1 MRKRTKIGLGVLGS
15 GMLAASYYFYEIA
28 IATNPKP
35 FLSNNRDLSDEM
47 VRLMQ
52 PGQTWIKEQPLE
64 LIEVKAHDGLTL
76 RGHYLPPLVP
86 SDRIVILV
94 HGYGGVGTD
103 LAGFAYLYHQAGF
116 HVMMPDNRGHGK
128 SEGNYIGF
136 GWHDREDCLRWTE
149 YLIARLGQESAI
161 FLHGV
166 SMGGAT
172 VLMTSGEVLPPQVK
186 GIISDCAY
194 TSVNAVLA
202 YQMKRMYRLPHFPF
216 LAMTSLLTK
225 LKAGYFFSEASALK
239 QVKRA
244 TVPILFLHGGADTF
258 VPTSM
263 VYELYQACP
272 TEKEL
277 VVIPNAAHAMAYF
290 EDPDT
295 YDTVVERF
303 VRRILSDDEVKE

>member
-15 GMLAASYYFYEIA
+15 GMLAASYYFYEMA

-86 SDRIVILV
+86 SDRVVILV

>member
-1 MRKRTKIGLGVLGS
+1 MRRRTKIGIGVIGS
-15 GMLAASYYFYEIA
+15 GLVAASYYFYEMA

-64 LIEVKAHDGLTL
+64 RIEIEAKDGLTL
-76 RGHYLPPLVP
+76 RGHFLPSPVP

-116 HVMMPDNRGHGK
+116 HVMMPDNRGHGM
-128 SEGNYIGF
+128 SDGHYIGF
-136 GWHDREDCLRWTE
+136 GLHDREDCLSWSN
-149 YLIARLGQESAI
+149 YLIERIGRDAKL

-172 VLMTSGEVLPPQVK
+172 VLMTSGEQLPPQIK

-216 LAMTSLLTK
+216 LGMTSVLTK
-225 LKAGYFFSEASALK
+225 LKAGYTFREASALK
-239 QVKRA
+239 QVKKA
-244 TVPILFLHGGADTF
+244 QVPILFIHGGADTF
-258 VPTSM
+258 VPTDM
-263 VYELYQACP
+263 VYELYEACP

-290 EDPDT
+290 EDPAL
-295 YDTVVERF
+295 YDDVVEKF
-303 VRRILSDDEVKE
+303 VRNILRND

>member
-15 GMLAASYYFYEIA
+15 GMLAASYYFYEMA

-303 VRRILSDDEVKE
+303 VRRILTDEAVKK

>member
-15 GMLAASYYFYEIA
+15 GMLAASYYFYEMA

-86 SDRIVILV
+86 SDRVVILV

-303 VRRILSDDEVKE
+303 VRRILSDDEVGK

>member
-1 MRKRTKIGLGVLGS
+1 MRRRTKIGIGVIGS
-15 GMLAASYYFYEIA
+15 GLVAASYYFYEMA

-64 LIEVKAHDGLTL
+64 RIEIEAKDGLTL
-76 RGHYLPPLVP
+76 RGHFLPSPVP

-103 LAGFAYLYHQAGF
+103 LAGFAYLYHQVGF
-116 HVMMPDNRGHGK
+116 HVMMPDNRGHGM
-128 SEGNYIGF
+128 SDGHYIGF
-136 GWHDREDCLRWTE
+136 GWHDREDCLSWSN
-149 YLIARLGQESAI
+149 YLIERIGQDAKL

-172 VLMTSGEVLPPQVK
+172 VLMTSGEQLPPQIK

-216 LAMTSLLTK
+216 LGMTSVLTK
-225 LKAGYFFSEASALK
+225 LKAGYTFREASALK
-239 QVKRA
+239 QVKKA
-244 TVPILFLHGGADTF
+244 QVPILFIHGGADTF
-258 VPTSM
+258 VPTDM
-263 VYELYQACP
+263 VYELYEACP

-290 EDPDT
+290 EDPAL
-295 YDTVVERF
+295 YDDVVEKF
-303 VRRILSDDEVKE
+303 VRNILRND

>member
-15 GMLAASYYFYEIA
+15 GMLAASYYFYEMA
-28 IATNPKP
+28 IATHPKP
-35 FLSNNRDLSDEM
+35 FLTNNRDLSDEM

-64 LIEVKAHDGLTL
+64 QIEVQARDGLTL

-86 SDRIVILV
+86 SNRTVILV

-128 SEGNYIGF
+128 SEGHYIGF
-136 GWHDREDCLRWTE
+136 GWHDREDCLCWTE
-149 YLIARLGQESAI
+149 YLIERLGQDSAI

-172 VLMTSGEVLPPQVK
+172 VLMTSGEVLPAQIK

-216 LAMTSLLTK
+216 LAMTSVLTK

-263 VYELYQACP
+263 VYELYEACP

-277 VVIPNAAHAMAYF
+277 VVIPNASHAMAYF

-303 VRRILSDDEVKE
+303 VRRILTEA

>member
-1 MRKRTKIGLGVLGS
+1 MRKRTKIGLGALGS
-15 GMLAASYYFYEIA
+15 GMLAASYYFYEMA

-86 SDRIVILV
+86 SDRVVILV

-149 YLIARLGQESAI
+149 YLIARLGQESSI

-172 VLMTSGEVLPPQVK
+172 VLMTSGEVLPPQIK

-303 VRRILSDDEVKE
+303 VRRILTEDRVGK

>member
-15 GMLAASYYFYEIA
+15 GMLAASYYFYEMA

-64 LIEVKAHDGLTL
+64 LIEVTAHDGLTL

-86 SDRIVILV
+86 SERVVILV

-128 SEGNYIGF
+128 SDGNYIGF
-136 GWHDREDCLRWTE
+136 GWHDREDCLRWSE

-172 VLMTSGEVLPPQVK
+172 VLMTSGEKLPSQIK

-216 LAMTSLLTK
+216 LAMTSILTK
-225 LKAGYFFSEASALK
+225 LKAGYFFSEASAIK
-239 QVKRA
+239 QVRRA

-263 VYELYQACP
+263 VYELYEACP

-295 YDTVVERF
+295 YDDVVEQF
-303 VRRILSDDEVKE
+303 VRRILNEQPKEV

>member
-1 MRKRTKIGLGVLGS
+1 MRTRTKIGLGVIGS
-15 GMLAASYYFYEIA
+15 GMLAASYYFYEMA

-128 SEGNYIGF
+128 SDGNYIGF

-149 YLIARLGQESAI
+149 YLVARLGRESAI

-172 VLMTSGEVLPPQVK
+172 VLMTSGELLPPQIK

-216 LAMTSLLTK
+216 LTMTSILTK

-244 TVPILFLHGGADTF
+244 TVPILFIHGGADTF

-303 VRRILSDDEVKE
+303 VRRILDEPTEKV

>member
-15 GMLAASYYFYEIA
+15 GMLAASYYFYEMA

-86 SDRIVILV
+86 LDRVVILV

-149 YLIARLGQESAI
+149 YLIARLGQESSI

-172 VLMTSGEVLPPQVK
+172 VLMTSGEVLPPQIK

-303 VRRILSDDEVKE
+303 VRRILTEDRVGK

>member
-15 GMLAASYYFYEIA
+15 GMLAASYYFYEMA

-303 VRRILSDDEVKE
+303 VRRILSDDEVGK

>member
-15 GMLAASYYFYEIA
+15 GMLAASYYFYEMA

-76 RGHYLPPLVP
+76 RGHYLPPFVP

-303 VRRILSDDEVKE
+303 VRRILSDDEVGK

>member
-15 GMLAASYYFYEIA
+15 GMLAASYYFYEMA

>member
-15 GMLAASYYFYEIA
+15 GMLAASYYFYEMA

-86 SDRIVILV
+86 SDRVVILV

-149 YLIARLGQESAI
+149 YLIARLGQESTI

-303 VRRILSDDEVKE
+303 VRRILSDDEVGK

>member
-1 MRKRTKIGLGVLGS
+1 MRRRTKIGIGVIGS
-15 GMLAASYYFYEIA
+15 GLVAASYYFYEMA

-64 LIEVKAHDGLTL
+64 RIEIEAKDGLTL
-76 RGHYLPPLVP
+76 RGHFLPSPVP

-116 HVMMPDNRGHGK
+116 HVMMPDNRGHGM
-128 SEGNYIGF
+128 SDGHYIGF
-136 GWHDREDCLRWTE
+136 GWHDREDCLSWSN
-149 YLIARLGQESAI
+149 YLIDRIGQDAKL

-172 VLMTSGEVLPPQVK
+172 VLMTSGEQLPPQIK

-216 LAMTSLLTK
+216 LGMTSVLTK
-225 LKAGYFFSEASALK
+225 LKAGYTFREASALK
-239 QVKRA
+239 QVKKA
-244 TVPILFLHGGADTF
+244 QVPILFIHGGADTF
-258 VPTSM
+258 VPTDM
-263 VYELYQACP
+263 VYELYEACP

-290 EDPDT
+290 EDPAL
-295 YDTVVERF
+295 YDDVVKKF
-303 VRRILSDDEVKE
+303 VRNILRND

>member
-15 GMLAASYYFYEIA
+15 GMLAASYYFYEMA

-86 SDRIVILV
+86 SDRVVILV

-149 YLIARLGQESAI
+149 YLIARLGQESSI

-172 VLMTSGEVLPPQVK
+172 VLMTSGEVLPPQIK

-303 VRRILSDDEVKE
+303 VRRILTEDRVGK

>member
-1 MRKRTKIGLGVLGS
+1 
-15 GMLAASYYFYEIA
+15 
-28 IATNPKP
+28 
-35 FLSNNRDLSDEM
+35 
-47 VRLMQ
+47 MQ

-64 LIEVKAHDGLTL
+64 LVATQAHDGLTL
-76 RGHYLPPLVP
+76 RAHYLPPLVP
-86 SDRIVILV
+86 SDRVVILV

-116 HVMMPDNRGHGK
+116 HVLMPDNRGHGK
-128 SEGNYIGF
+128 SDGNYIGF
-136 GWHDREDCLRWTE
+136 GWHDRQDCLRWID
-149 YLIARLGQESAI
+149 YLVGRVGTDSSI

-172 VLMTSGEVLPPQVK
+172 VLMTSGETLPAQVK

-239 QVKRA
+239 QVKKA
-244 TVPILFLHGGADTF
+244 AVPILFIHGDADTF

-263 VYELYQACP
+263 VYELYDACQ
-272 TEKEL
+272 TKKEL

-290 EDPDT
+290 EAPDR
-295 YDTVVERF
+295 YDEVVEAF
-303 VRRILSDDEVKE
+303 VRRVLSA

>member
-1 MRKRTKIGLGVLGS
+1 MRTGTKIGLGLLGS
-15 GMLAASYYFYEIA
+15 GMFAASYYFYEMA

-35 FLSNNRDLSDEM
+35 FLTNNRDLSDEM

-64 LIEVKAHDGLTL
+64 LVETQAHDGLTL
-76 RGHYLPPLVP
+76 RAHYLPPLVP
-86 SDRIVILV
+86 SDRVVVLV

-116 HVMMPDNRGHGK
+116 HVLMPDNRGHGK
-128 SEGNYIGF
+128 SDGNYIGF
-136 GWHDREDCLRWTE
+136 GWHDRQDCLRWID
-149 YLIARLGQESAI
+149 YLVNRVGATSSV

-172 VLMTSGEVLPPQVK
+172 VLMTSGESLPAQVK

-239 QVKRA
+239 QVKKA
-244 TVPILFLHGGADTF
+244 TVPILFIHGDADTF

-263 VYELYQACP
+263 VYELYNACQ

-290 EDPDT
+290 EAPDR
-295 YDTVVERF
+295 YDEVVEAF
-303 VRRILSDDEVKE
+303 VRRVLLAGHVQT

>member
-1 MRKRTKIGLGVLGS
+1 MRKRTKIGLGALGS
-15 GMLAASYYFYEIA
+15 GMLAASYYFYEMA

-86 SDRIVILV
+86 SDRVVILV

-149 YLIARLGQESAI
+149 YLIARLGQESSI

-172 VLMTSGEVLPPQVK
+172 VLMTSGEVLPPQIK

>member
-1 MRKRTKIGLGVLGS
+1 MRTGTKIGLGVIGS
-15 GMLAASYYFYEIA
+15 GMLAASYYFYEMA

-35 FLSNNRDLSDEM
+35 FLTNNRDLSDEM

-64 LIEVKAHDGLTL
+64 LVATQAHDGLTL
-76 RGHYLPPLVP
+76 RAHYLPPLVP
-86 SDRIVILV
+86 SDRVVILV

-116 HVMMPDNRGHGK
+116 HVLMPDNRGHGK
-128 SEGNYIGF
+128 SDGNYIGF
-136 GWHDREDCLRWTE
+136 GWHDRQDCLRWID
-149 YLIARLGQESAI
+149 YLVRRVGTTSSV

-172 VLMTSGEVLPPQVK
+172 VLMTSGETLPAQVK

-216 LAMTSLLTK
+216 LAMTSVLTK

-239 QVKRA
+239 QVKKA
-244 TVPILFLHGGADTF
+244 TVPILFIHGEADTF

-263 VYELYQACP
+263 VYELYNACQ

-290 EDPDT
+290 EAPDR
-295 YDTVVERF
+295 YDEVVEAF
-303 VRRILSDDEVKE
+303 VRRVLLARDVQI

>member
-15 GMLAASYYFYEIA
+15 GMLAASYYFYEMA

-149 YLIARLGQESAI
+149 YLIARLGQESTI

-303 VRRILSDDEVKE
+303 VRRILSDDEVGK

>member
-15 GMLAASYYFYEIA
+15 GMLAASYYFYEMA

-86 SDRIVILV
+86 SDRVVILV

-303 VRRILSDDEVKE
+303 VRRILTEDRVGK

>member
-1 MRKRTKIGLGVLGS
+1 MRTGTKIGLGVIGS
-15 GMLAASYYFYEIA
+15 GMLAASYYFYEMA

-35 FLSNNRDLSDEM
+35 FLTNNRDLSDEM

-64 LIEVKAHDGLTL
+64 LVATQAHDGLTL
-76 RGHYLPPLVP
+76 RAHYLPPLVP
-86 SDRIVILV
+86 SDRVVILV

-116 HVMMPDNRGHGK
+116 HVLMPDNRGHGK
-128 SEGNYIGF
+128 SDGNYIGF
-136 GWHDREDCLRWTE
+136 GWHDRQDCLRWID
-149 YLIARLGQESAI
+149 YLVGCVGTDSSI

-172 VLMTSGEVLPPQVK
+172 VLMTSGETLPAQVK

-239 QVKRA
+239 QVKKA
-244 TVPILFLHGGADTF
+244 AVPILFIHGDADTF

-263 VYELYQACP
+263 VYELYDACQ
-272 TEKEL
+272 TKKEL

-290 EDPDT
+290 EAPDR
-295 YDTVVERF
+295 YDEVVEAF
-303 VRRILSDDEVKE
+303 VRRVLSA